1 MQARSRVRRAVFAVC
16 GGVFAH
22 AHYRFRKRALLVPS
36 RCDLIP
42 GCRLHGNDNENR
54 FDDNLS
60 SYTLSL
66 YVTIIYITQIVI
78 IFSSEYLIIFGTTYP
93 QY

>member
-42 GCRLHGNDNENR
+42 ANLAVADVHVTVALV
-54 FDDNLS
+54 DD
-60 SYTLSL
+60 
-66 YVTIIYITQIVI
+66 IVK
-78 IFSSEYLIIFGTTYP
+78 L
-93 QY
+93 